1 METEQIGN
9 STLLQMGQQRE
20 QLQNAS
26 SNIDATREI
35 ARHAGLVLADM

>member
-9 STLLQMGQQRE
+9 STIMQMGQQRE
-20 QLQNAS
+20 QFQNTS

-35 ARHAGLVLADM
+35 AQQAGLVLADM